1 MVSQAEL
8 TERQKRE
15 IAYHRE
21 HGKHV
26 PAAPSLEILNGG
38 SRWWNAYWHTYEYL
52 RSLDLSGKNALVL
65 GCGFGN
71 DAIFLY
77 ELGARVWACDVSRQ
91 MLDGAIVRT
100 LGREVHYSEMP
111 AENLSYGDSFFDLIL
126 AVDIFHHVDVPL
138 VLAELRRV
146 ARPGAWLVWDEIYCH
161 TAISR
166 IRHSMF
172 GRSAH
177 RLLSGWVYGTDRPY
191 ITEDEVP
198 LSEREI
204 GKLLATVSNKQIDY
218 FNFLVGRLFPDRFDF
233 ICKADRIL
241 LSLLGPLGS
250 ILACRCVGHGT
261 FR

>member
-1 MVSQAEL
+1 MPSQIEL
-8 TERQKRE
+8 TGRQKRE

-26 PAAPSLEILNGG
+26 PPAPSLEILNEH

-71 DAIFLY
+71 DAIFLH
-77 ELGARVWACDVSRQ
+77 ELGARVWACDVSHE
-91 MLDGAIVRT
+91 MLDGARLRA
-100 LGREVHYSEMP
+100 LGRGIHFSEMP
-111 AENLSYGDSFFDLIL
+111 AEKLNYEDGFFDLIL
-126 AVDIFHHVDVPL
+126 AVDIFHHVDVPV
-138 VLAELRRV
+138 VLDELRRV
-146 ARPGAWLVWDEIYCH
+146 AHPGARLVWDEIYCH
-161 TAISR
+161 ATIKR
-166 IRHSMF
+166 IRHSIF
-172 GRSAH
+172 GRSVH
-177 RLLSGWVYGTDRPY
+177 RLLSGWVYGTDKPY

-204 GKLLATVSNKQIDY
+204 GKLLGTLSNTHRDY

-241 LSLLGPLGS
+241 LRALGPLGS
-250 ILACRCVGHGT
+250 ILACRCVGYGT
-261 FR
+261 FG